1 MAAEVNLRNKTLHKV
16 EILLLKFIPFIVAG
30 IYFINTVLSI
40 YMIDVPILSYIAG
53 ISLLPFIFILL
64 SSFVFKFCVYH
75 RIPLYYILVNDTLNT
90 IDSYYDIPVEN
101 RAFLILHLTIF
112 FVCFITVFV
121 LRKKC
126 NRNDEH
132 NKKISL

>member
-1 MAAEVNLRNKTLHKV
+1 MAAEVNLRSKTLHKA
-16 EILLLKFIPFIVAG
+16 EILLLKFIPFIVAI

-40 YMIDVPILSYIAG
+40 YIIDVPILSYIAG

-101 RAFLILHLTIF
+101 RTFLILHLTIF
-112 FVCFITVFV
+112 FICFIAIFV

-126 NRNDEH
+126 NRNEEH
-132 NKKISL
+132 DKKISM